1 MVHLLGSTMRISTIV
16 LNWNRQALLEQTLR
30 SYAATVVGPFEL
42 MVIDNASSDG
52 SREVIERCRAELQGL
67 EAIFLDE
74 NLGGE
79 AINLAL
85 ERLTGDLIHISE
97 NDQVFLDGWSQH
109 VRDCFTV
116 FAGLGQL
123 SLHGAVPTD
132 DEAWVVKPAHLRFS
146 KGKIVYEAE
155 GNVGTCSVIPAHVF
169 RAGVRLY
176 NIPQDGAGMF
186 KFPDDGRLSTDIKKL
201 DLWCAWS
208 DRYYVRNVGHEVSE
222 FARDPDYYRQ
232 NYECKPWLGVEGW
245 RKRLDATRSRPHSP
259 RRSLVFPTARLQPEK
274 TPGEIAGKSAQL
286 WSMFDGNTAETEVLD
301 FLYTLVRLVKP
312 EHAVETGTWLGRS
325 AVAIA
330 SALRD
335 NGFGHLI
342 SMEADPE
349 VVRYAMAEI
358 VAAGLEDW
366 VEIITDQSLNFRP
379 QNELQFALL
388 DSDIKVRADEFRHFY
403 EKLVPGATVVFHDTG
418 VQHAGMADSIR
429 ELIAQSQLDGSFF
442 QTPRGIFVG
451 SVRRPPEP
459 SRGKKG
465 HRLMERKWW
474 TVPWR
479 G

>member
-1 MVHLLGSTMRISTIV
+1 M
-16 LNWNRQALLEQTLR
+16 
-30 SYAATVVGPFEL
+30 
-42 MVIDNASSDG
+42 
-52 SREVIERCRAELQGL
+52 
-67 EAIFLDE
+67 
-74 NLGGE
+74 
-79 AINLAL
+79 
-85 ERLTGDLIHISE
+85 
-97 NDQVFLDGWSQH
+97 
-109 VRDCFTV
+109 
-116 FAGLGQL
+116 
-123 SLHGAVPTD
+123 
-132 DEAWVVKPAHLRFS
+132 
-146 KGKIVYEAE
+146 
-155 GNVGTCSVIPAHVF
+155 
-169 RAGVRLY
+169 
-176 NIPQDGAGMF
+176 
-186 KFPDDGRLSTDIKKL
+186 
-201 DLWCAWS
+201 
-208 DRYYVRNVGHEVSE
+208 
-222 FARDPDYYRQ
+222 
-232 NYECKPWLGVEGW
+232 
-245 RKRLDATRSRPHSP
+245 
-259 RRSLVFPTARLQPEK
+259 
-274 TPGEIAGKSAQL
+274 
-286 WSMFDGNTAETEVLD
+286 
-301 FLYTLVRLVKP
+301 VRLVKP

-342 SMEADPE
+342 SLEADPE

-366 VEIITDQSLNFRP
+366 VEIVTDQSLKFQP

-403 EKLVPGATVVFHDTG
+403 EKLAPGATVVFHDTG

-429 ELIAQSQLDGSFF
+429 ELIAQCQLDGSFF